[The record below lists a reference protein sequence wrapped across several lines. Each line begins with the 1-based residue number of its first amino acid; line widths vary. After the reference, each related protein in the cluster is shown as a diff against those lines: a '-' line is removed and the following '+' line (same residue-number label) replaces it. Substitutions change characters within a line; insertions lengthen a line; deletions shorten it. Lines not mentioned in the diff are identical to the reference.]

1 MAGFSRYIN
10 CFQWRNSRYIPIDC
24 FEELLKKYPCSPEDL
39 WPMLIGNSVKVS
51 HPFNADFLHRF
62 LSSYNL
68 NKRDYLWTIYIN
80 ELPSNDTD
88 RLVQLIQMYDRGEK
102 LEETKE
108 KQIELL
114 LTLFGWLL
122 SSSNRWLRDYTSKAM
137 IEILKEHFQLCEI
150 ILRKFEKVN
159 DPYII
164 QRLYGI
170 VFGACCKRTDDRG
183 NQALAEYVYH
193 TVFEQEKYIR
203 ISCLEI
209 MHG

>member
-1 MAGFSRYIN
+1 MCI
-10 CFQWRNSRYIPIDC
+10 
-24 FEELLKKYPCSPEDL
+24 
-39 WPMLIGNSVKVS
+39 
-51 HPFNADFLHRF
+51 
-62 LSSYNL
+62 
-68 NKRDYLWTIYIN
+68 RDSLWTIYIN

-150 ILRKFEKVN
+150 ILRKFQKVN

-170 VFGACCKRTDDRG
+170 VFGACCKRTDGIFYDLESKTKGTHRHVLITQQLFFYRRAILYRIDPMMAA
-183 NQALAEYVYH
+183 NMIQLSALA
-193 TVFEQEKYIR
+193 
-203 ISCLEI
+203 
-209 MHG
+209 